1 MLNQSIVV
9 GQIEELADS
18 DVFVRVT
25 RNFKNKDTGEY
36 DSDVLKVTLGSS
48 ISGTLSNMCAVGDT
62 IAVKARLEQDTY
74 YNNIRII
81 AEKVSF
87 IGSSSDESE
96 DRE

>member
-9 GQIEELADS
+9 GRIEELTSS

-25 RNFKNKDTGEY
+25 RNFKNKNTGEY
-36 DSDVLKVTLGSS
+36 DSDLLKVTLGSS
-48 ISGTLSNMCAVGDT
+48 LSDSLPNRCAVGDT

-74 YNNIRII
+74 YNNVRII
-81 AEKVSF
+81 AEKISF

-96 DRE
+96 DKE